1 LIVENRI
8 SINPTCMFGLEP
20 HVLLLLLACLVAAC
34 AFEFVNGFHDTA
46 NAVAT
51 VIYTNALRPWVAVIW
66 SGFWNFIGVLTGGIG
81 VAMGIVYLLPVE
93 SLVDQNVYHGIA
105 MVGALIVAAI
115 IWNVGTWY
123 YGLPSSSSHAL
134 IGSILGV
141 GIAFSLLSDGQG
153 AAVNWGKAGETGLAL
168 LISPLFGFSLTI
180 IMMFLLKRF
189 VPNKAIFKE
198 PHKRKPPPIWIR
210 LILVAT
216 CTLVSYFHGSN
227 DGQKG
232 VGLIMLI
239 LIGIVP
245 IHFALNQK
253 LNPLDMR
260 SSLAKVETV
269 MGKVDPSTL
278 SAADSKLLAE
288 IKAQT
293 NTLDKIFEGKT
304 DVKQLPEQAR
314 FEIRKAILLLQN
326 RAKKF
331 TASEKVPLSTV
342 DRKTY
347 DDSITQLRTF
357 TDYAPWEVSFMV
369 ALSLGIGTMVGW
381 KRIVK
386 TIGERIGKEHLT
398 YAQGASSELV
408 AAAMIGVTTGYGLPS
423 STTHVLSSAIAGSMV
438 ANRGIKNLNPQMV
451 RNIALA
457 WVLTL
462 PVTMVLS
469 GGLFLLF
476 RAIAD

>member
-1 LIVENRI
+1 
-8 SINPTCMFGLEP
+8 MFGLEP
-20 HVLLLLLACLVAAC
+20 HVLLLLGVCLLAAC

-51 VIYTNALRPWVAVIW
+51 VIYTNTLRPWVAVVW
-66 SGFWNFIGVLTGGIG
+66 SAFWNFIGVFAGGIG

-105 MVGALIVAAI
+105 MVGALILAAI

-141 GIAFSLLSDGQG
+141 GIAFSLLPGSKGS
-153 AAVNWGKAGETGLAL
+153 AVNWGKAGETGLAL
-168 LISPLFGFSLTI
+168 ITSPVLGFTFTI
-180 IMMFLLKRF
+180 GMMFLLKRF
-189 VPNKAIFKE
+189 VKSKAIFKE
-198 PHKRKPPPIWIR
+198 PHKRKPPPLWIR
-210 LILVAT
+210 LLLVVT
-216 CTLVSYFHGSN
+216 CTLVSFFHGSN

-245 IHFALNQK
+245 TFYALDQSK
-253 LNPLDMR
+253 NPLDLR
-260 SSLAKVETV
+260 QSLGQVEFV
-269 MGKVDPSTL
+269 MNRVNRAEL
-278 SAADSKLLAE
+278 SPADQKLLAE
-288 IKAQT
+288 VQAQT
-293 NTLDKIFEGKT
+293 ADLDRVFAGKT
-304 DVKQLPEQAR
+304 NVAQLPNTAR
-314 FEIRKAILLLQN
+314 FEIRRDILLAAN
-326 RAKKF
+326 RAKKLLG
-331 TASEKVPLSTV
+331 SSKVSLSTQ
-342 DRKTY
+342 DRATY
-347 DDSITQLRTF
+347 DAAIKEMKSF
-357 TDYAPWEVSFMV
+357 TDYAPWWVLLVVSV
-369 ALSLGIGTMVGW
+369 SLACGTMIGW
-381 KRIVK
+381 QRIVT

-408 AAAMIGVTTGYGLPS
+408 AAIMIGANTALGLPT

-462 PVTMVLS
+462 PVTMVLA

-476 RAIAD
+476 RAVLG

>member
-1 LIVENRI
+1 
-8 SINPTCMFGLEP
+8 MFGLEP
-20 HVLLLLLACLVAAC
+20 HVLLLLVTCLLAAC

-51 VIYTNALRPWVAVIW
+51 VIYTNSLRPWVAVIW
-66 SGFWNFIGVLTGGIG
+66 SAFWNFVGVIAGGIS

-123 YGLPSSSSHAL
+123 YGIPASSSHAL

-141 GIAFSLLSDGQG
+141 GIAFSLLSPSA
-153 AAVNWGKAGETGLAL
+153 AAVNWSKAGETGLAL
-168 LISPLFGFSLTI
+168 LIGPLFGFSLTI
-180 IMMFLLKRF
+180 VLMFLLRRF
-189 VPNKAIFKE
+189 VKSKAIFKE

-210 LILVAT
+210 LILIAT

-232 VGLIMLI
+232 VGLMMLI

-245 IHFALNQK
+245 VHFALNAK

-260 SSLAKVETV
+260 DSLTQVEQV
-269 MGKVDPSTL
+269 MGRVNAPSLGEADRQLL
-278 SAADSKLLAE
+278 SE
-288 IKAQT
+288 MRNQT
-293 NTLDKIFEGKT
+293 NALDAIFAGKT

-314 FEIRKAILLLQN
+314 FEIRKAILLLNN
-326 RAKKF
+326 RVKKF
-331 TASEKVPLSTV
+331 IASDKVPLSSA
-342 DRKTY
+342 DRKTFE
-347 DDSITQLRTF
+347 DSLTDMRRF
-357 TDYAPWEVSFMV
+357 TDYAPWEVSLMV

-381 KRIVK
+381 QRIVK

-408 AAAMIGVTTGYGLPS
+408 AAAMIGASTGYGLPS

-462 PVTMVLS
+462 PVTMVLA
-469 GGLFLLF
+469 GVLFLLF
-476 RAIAD
+476 RSIMPS

>member
-1 LIVENRI
+1 
-8 SINPTCMFGLEP
+8 MFGLEP
-20 HVLLLLLACLVAAC
+20 HVLLLLGVCLLAAC

-51 VIYTNALRPWVAVIW
+51 VIYTNTLRPWVAVIW
-66 SGFWNFIGVLTGGIG
+66 SAFWNFIGVFSGGIA

-141 GIAFSLLSDGQG
+141 GIAFSLLPGSKG
-153 AAVNWGKAGETGLAL
+153 AAVNWTKAGETGLAL
-168 LISPLFGFSLTI
+168 ITSPLLGFTFTI
-180 IMMFLLKRF
+180 GMMFVLKRF
-189 VPNKAIFKE
+189 VKSKTIFKE
-198 PHKRKPPPIWIR
+198 PHKRRPPPLWIR
-210 LILVAT
+210 LLLLVT
-216 CTLVSYFHGSN
+216 CTLVSFFHGSN

-245 IHFALNQK
+245 TFFALDQSK
-253 LNPLDMR
+253 NPLDLR
-260 SSLAKVETV
+260 KSLTKVEFV
-269 MGKVDPSTL
+269 MGRVNQAEL
-278 SAADSKLLAE
+278 SPADQKLLAE
-288 IKAQT
+288 VNAQT
-293 NTLDKIFEGKT
+293 ADLDRIFTGKT
-304 DVKQLPEQAR
+304 NVAQLPQTTR
-314 FEIRKAILLLQN
+314 FEIRRAILLSAN
-326 RAKKF
+326 RAKQLF
-331 TASEKVPLSTV
+331 GSNKVSLSAQ
-342 DRKTY
+342 DRATFDGAIKEMK
-347 DDSITQLRTF
+347 TF
-357 TDYAPWEVSFMV
+357 TDYAPWWVLLVVS
-369 ALSLGIGTMVGW
+369 LSLACGTMIGW
-381 KRIVK
+381 QRIVT
-386 TIGERIGKEHLT
+386 TIGERIGKEHLN

-408 AAAMIGVTTGYGLPS
+408 AAAMIGASTAFGLPT

-457 WVLTL
+457 WVLTV

-469 GGLFLLF
+469 GALFLLF
-476 RAIAD
+476 RAVLG

>member
-1 LIVENRI
+1 
-8 SINPTCMFGLEP
+8 MFGLEP
-20 HVLLLLLACLVAAC
+20 HVLLLLGVCLLAAC

-51 VIYTNALRPWVAVIW
+51 VIYTNTLRPWAAVVW
-66 SGFWNFIGVLTGGIG
+66 SAFWNFIGVFAGGIG

-93 SLVDQNVYHGIA
+93 SLIDQNVYHGIA
-105 MVGALIVAAI
+105 MVGALIVGAI

-141 GIAFSLLSDGQG
+141 GIAFSLLPGTSN
-153 AAVNWGKAGETGLAL
+153 AAVNWSKAGETGIAL
-168 LISPLFGFSLTI
+168 LVGPLLGFTLTI
-180 IMMFLLKRF
+180 GMMFMLKRF
-189 VPNKAIFKE
+189 VKSKTIFKE
-198 PHKRKPPPIWIR
+198 PHKRKPPPLWIR
-210 LILVAT
+210 LILIVT
-216 CTLVSYFHGSN
+216 CTLVSFFQGSN

-245 IHFALNQK
+245 TFYALDNSK
-253 LNPLDMR
+253 NPLDLR
-260 SSLAKVETV
+260 DSLGKVEYV
-269 MGKVDPSTL
+269 MSRVNTAEL
-278 SAADSKLLAE
+278 SPADQKLLADVRT
-288 IKAQT
+288 QT
-293 NTLDKIFEGKT
+293 TDLDRIFAGKSQ
-304 DVKQLPEQAR
+304 VAQLPQQAR
-314 FEIRKAILLLQN
+314 FEIRRDILLLAN
-326 RAKKF
+326 RAKKLLG
-331 TASEKVPLSTV
+331 SEKVSLSTA
-342 DRKTY
+342 DRTTY
-347 DDSITQLRTF
+347 DKAITDMKTF
-357 TDYAPWEVSFMV
+357 TDYAPSWVLLIVS
-369 ALSLGIGTMVGW
+369 LSLGLGTMIGW
-381 KRIVK
+381 QRIVK

-408 AAAMIGVTTGYGLPS
+408 AATMIGVSTGFGLPS

-438 ANRGIKNLNPQMV
+438 ANRGVKNLNPQMV

-462 PVTMVLS
+462 PVTMCLS

-476 RAIAD
+476 RALVD

>member
-1 LIVENRI
+1 
-8 SINPTCMFGLEP
+8 MFGLEP
-20 HVLLLLLACLVAAC
+20 HVLLLLGVCLLAAC

-51 VIYTNALRPWVAVIW
+51 VIYTNTLRPWVAVVW
-66 SGFWNFIGVLTGGIG
+66 SAFWNFIGVIGGGIA
-81 VAMGIVYLLPVE
+81 VAMGIINLLPVE

-105 MVGALIVAAI
+105 MVGALILSAI

-123 YGLPSSSSHAL
+123 YGIPASSSHAL

-141 GIAFSLLSDGQG
+141 GIAFSLLPGSTSS
-153 AAVNWGKAGETGLAL
+153 VNWSKAGESGVAL
-168 LISPLFGFSLTI
+168 LVGPLLGFSLTI
-180 IMMFLLKRF
+180 GAMFLLRRF
-189 VPNKAIFKE
+189 VPSKGIFKE
-198 PHKRKPPPIWIR
+198 PHKHKPPPLWIR
-210 LILVAT
+210 LTLIAT
-216 CTLVSYFHGSN
+216 CTLVSFFHGSN

-245 IHFALNQK
+245 TFFALDQSK
-253 LNPLDMR
+253 NPLDLR
-260 SSLAKVETV
+260 ASLLQVERV
-269 MGKVDPSTL
+269 MGRVNPAEL
-278 SAADSKLLAE
+278 SPADQKTMTE

-293 NTLDKIFEGKT
+293 DDLDRVFAGKARVE
-304 DVKQLPEQAR
+304 DLPRNAR
-314 FEIRKAILLLQN
+314 FEIRRDILLLGN
-326 RAKKF
+326 RAKKLLG
-331 TASEKVPLSTV
+331 SERISLSPA
-342 DRKTY
+342 DREQYDGAIKTM
-347 DDSITQLRTF
+347 RTF
-357 TDYAPWEVSFMV
+357 TDYAPWWVPLIV
-369 ALSLGIGTMVGW
+369 AISLGLGTMIGW
-381 KRIVK
+381 ERIVK

-398 YAQGASSELV
+398 YAQGASSEMV
-408 AAAMIGVTTGYGLPS
+408 AALMIGASTSVGLPS

-438 ANRGIKNLNPQMV
+438 ANRGVKNLNPQMV

-476 RAIAD
+476 RAIAG

>member
-1 LIVENRI
+1 
-8 SINPTCMFGLEP
+8 MFGLEP
-20 HVLLLLLACLVAAC
+20 HVLLLLAVCLLAAC

-51 VIYTNALRPWVAVIW
+51 VIYTNTLRPWVAVVW
-66 SGFWNFIGVLTGGIG
+66 SAFWNFIGVFAGGIG

-123 YGLPSSSSHAL
+123 YGIPSSSSHAL

-141 GIAFSLLSDGQG
+141 GIAFSLLPGGKG
-153 AAVNWGKAGETGLAL
+153 AAVNWSKAGESGMAL
-168 LISPLFGFSLTI
+168 LLSPILGFTFTI

-189 VPNKAIFKE
+189 FPSKALFKE
-198 PHKRKPPPIWIR
+198 PHKRKPPPLFIR
-210 LILVAT
+210 LTLIVT
-216 CTLVSYFHGSN
+216 CTLVSFFHGSN

-245 IHFALNQK
+245 VHFALDIAK
-253 LNPLDMR
+253 NPLDLR
-260 SSLAKVETV
+260 DSLHKVEYVLTRLNPAELNV
-269 MGKVDPSTL
+269 PDQQ
-278 SAADSKLLAE
+278 LLADVR
-288 IKAQT
+288 AQT
-293 NTLDKIFEGKT
+293 TDLDRIFTGKNKVE
-304 DVKQLPEQAR
+304 DLPKGAR
-314 FEIRKAILLLQN
+314 FEIRRDILLLAN
-326 RAKKF
+326 RGKKLLG
-331 TASEKVPLSTV
+331 SERVSLSTA
-342 DRKTY
+342 DRVTY
-347 DDSITQLRTF
+347 EAAVTQMKTF
-357 TDYAPWEVSFMV
+357 TDYAPWQVLLMVS
-369 ALSLGIGTMVGW
+369 LSLACGTMIGW
-381 KRIVK
+381 QRIVK

-408 AAAMIGVTTGYGLPS
+408 AAIMIGVNTQFGLPV
-423 STTHVLSSAIAGSMV
+423 STTHVLTSSIAGSMV
-438 ANRGIKNLNPQMV
+438 ASRGVKNVNPDMV
-451 RNIALA
+451 RSIALA

-469 GGLFLLF
+469 GALFLLF
-476 RAIAD
+476 RSFSG

>member
-1 LIVENRI
+1 
-8 SINPTCMFGLEP
+8 MFGLEP
-20 HVLLLLLACLVAAC
+20 HVLVLLLVCLLAAC

-51 VIYTNALRPWVAVIW
+51 VIYTNTLRPWVAVIW
-66 SGFWNFIGVLTGGIG
+66 SAFWNFIGVIGGGIA
-81 VAMGIVYLLPVE
+81 VAMGIINLLPVE

-105 MVGALIVAAI
+105 MVGALILSAI

-123 YGLPSSSSHAL
+123 YGIPASSSHAL

-141 GIAFSLLSDGQG
+141 GIAFSLLPGSSSS
-153 AAVNWGKAGETGLAL
+153 VNWSKAGESGVAL
-168 LISPLFGFSLTI
+168 LVGPLLGFTLTI
-180 IMMFLLKRF
+180 GAMFLLRRF
-189 VPNKAIFKE
+189 VPSKAIFKE

-210 LILVAT
+210 LTLIAT
-216 CTLVSYFHGSN
+216 CTLVSFFHGSN

-245 IHFALNQK
+245 TFFALDQHK
-253 LNPLDMR
+253 NPLDLR
-260 SSLAKVETV
+260 TSLQQVEQV
-269 MGKVDPSTL
+269 IARVNQNAL
-278 SAADSKLLAE
+278 SPDDQKAIAE
-288 IKAQT
+288 IKTQT
-293 NTLDKIFEGKT
+293 DDLNRIFAGKT
-304 DVKQLPEQAR
+304 RVEELPQNAR
-314 FEIRKAILLLQN
+314 FEIRRDILLLAN
-326 RAKKF
+326 RAKKLF
-331 TASEKVPLSTV
+331 DSDKVSLSTL
-342 DRKTY
+342 DRNLY
-347 DDSITQLRTF
+347 DGAIGNMRTF
-357 TDYAPWEVSFMV
+357 TDYAPWWVSLMV
-369 ALSLGIGTMVGW
+369 ALSLGLGTMIGW
-381 KRIVK
+381 ERIVK

-408 AAAMIGVTTGYGLPS
+408 AALMIGASTQVGLPS

-462 PVTMVLS
+462 PVTMFLS

-476 RAIAD
+476 RAILG

>member
-1 LIVENRI
+1 
-8 SINPTCMFGLEP
+8 MFGLEP
-20 HVLLLLLACLVAAC
+20 HVLLLLVACLVAAC

-66 SGFWNFIGVLTGGIG
+66 SAFWNFIGVLTGGVA

-105 MVGALIVAAI
+105 MVGALIIGAI

-141 GIAFSLLSDGQG
+141 GIAYSFLPGVTDAG
-153 AAVNWGKAGETGLAL
+153 VNWGKAGETGAAL
-168 LISPLFGFSLTI
+168 IIGPAFGFTLTI
-180 IMMFLLKRF
+180 LMMFLLRRL
-189 VPNKAIFKE
+189 VSNKAIFKE
-198 PHKRKPPPIWIR
+198 PHKRKPPPLWIR
-210 LILVAT
+210 LILVVT

-245 IHFALNQK
+245 TYFALDQSR
-253 LNPLDMR
+253 NPLDMR
-260 SSLAKVETV
+260 DSLVRVEQVMSRVNVGDLSKADQETV
-269 MGKVDPSTL
+269 
-278 SAADSKLLAE
+278 AE
-288 IKAQT
+288 IQVQT
-293 NTLDKIFEGKT
+293 NNLDQIFAGKT
-304 DVKQLPEQAR
+304 NVEQLPQQDR
-314 FEIRKAILLLQN
+314 FRIRKAILLLSN
-326 RAKKF
+326 RAKIIQE
-331 TASEKVPLSTV
+331 SDKVRLSTL
-342 DRKTY
+342 DRETLKAG
-347 DDSITQLRTF
+347 LGNMKGF
-357 TDYAPWEVSFMV
+357 TDYAPTWVFVIVS
-369 ALSLGIGTMVGW
+369 LSLGIGTMVGW
-381 KRIVK
+381 QRIVT
-386 TIGERIGKEHLT
+386 TIGERIGKEHLS

-408 AAAMIGVTTGYGLPS
+408 AASMIGISSALGLPA
-423 STTHVLSSAIAGSMV
+423 STTHVLTSSIAGSMV
-438 ANRGIKNLNPQMV
+438 ASRGVKNVNPQMV
-451 RNIALA
+451 RSIALA

-469 GGLFLLF
+469 GGLFILF
-476 RAIAD
+476 RAILPG

>member
-1 LIVENRI
+1 
-8 SINPTCMFGLEP
+8 MFGLEP
-20 HVLLLLLACLVAAC
+20 HVLLLLILCLVAAC

-51 VIYTNALRPWVAVIW
+51 VIYTNSLRPWVAVVW
-66 SGFWNFIGVLTGGIG
+66 SAFWNFIGVLTGGIA

-105 MVGALIVAAI
+105 MVGALIIAAI

-141 GIAFSLLSDGQG
+141 GIAFSLLPGGQN
-153 AAVNWGKAGETGLAL
+153 AAVNWSKAGETGIAL
-168 LISPLFGFSLTI
+168 LVGPLLGFSLTI
-180 IMMFLLKRF
+180 GLMFLLKRF
-189 VPNKAIFKE
+189 VRSKAIFKE

-210 LILVAT
+210 LILIST
-216 CTLVSYFHGSN
+216 CTLVSFFHGSN

-245 IHFALNQK
+245 VHFALNHN

-260 SSLAKVETV
+260 DSLGRVEQV
-269 MGKVDPSTL
+269 MQKLNTTEL
-278 SAADSKLLAE
+278 SAADRKLLTE
-288 IKAQT
+288 VQAQT
-293 NTLDKIFEGKT
+293 ATLDQIFAGKT
-304 DVKQLPEQAR
+304 NVKQLPEQAR
-314 FEIRKAILLLQN
+314 FEIRKAILLLYN
-326 RAKKF
+326 RAKKLV
-331 TASEKVPLSTV
+331 ASERIPLSAA

-347 DDSITQLRTF
+347 EDSIAQMRTF
-357 TDYAPWEVSFMV
+357 TDYAPWQVSLMV
-369 ALSLGIGTMVGW
+369 AVSLGLGTMIGW
-381 KRIVK
+381 QRIVK

-408 AAAMIGVTTGYGLPS
+408 AAVMIGATTGYGLPS

-462 PVTMVLS
+462 PVTMALS

-476 RAIAD
+476 RAFVD